1 MTIILLLDYIG
12 TCVFAISGAL
22 AGMRHR
28 FDPFGV
34 LILGAVTAV
43 GGGSLR
49 DVLIGRTPVGW
60 MQDINYAY
68 LIITGTL
75 IAILFRKYLV
85 YVRRTMFLF
94 DSIGLGL
101 FTIIGVEIGV
111 ATGLNPVICV
121 LIGTLSASFGG
132 VIRDIL
138 SNEVPLIFHK
148 EVYASLSILGGIT
161 YLLLQETALPSNWA
175 YVLTSS
181 MVVVL
186 RILAVRRNWMIPKL
200 YDEEN

>member
-34 LILGAVTAV
+34 LILAAVTAV

-75 IAILFRKYLV
+75 IAILFRKYLT

-101 FTIIGVEIGV
+101 FTIIGVEIGL
-111 ATGLNPVICV
+111 ATGLHPVICV
-121 LIGTLSASFGG
+121 LLGTLSASFGG

-148 EVYASLSILGGIT
+148 EVYASLSILGGVT
-161 YLLLQETALPSNWA
+161 YLFLQETALPSNWA

-181 MVVVL
+181 MVVIL

-200 YDEEN
+200 YDEED

>member
-68 LIITGTL
+68 LIILGTF

-101 FTIIGVEIGV
+101 FTIIGVEIGL
-111 ATGLNPVICV
+111 ATGLNPVICI

-181 MVVVL
+181 MVVIL
-186 RILAVRRNWMIPKL
+186 RILAVRYNWMIPKL
-200 YDEEN
+200 YSEEN

>member
-22 AGMRHR
+22 AAMRHR

-34 LILGAVTAV
+34 LILAAVTAV

-68 LIITGTL
+68 LIIVGTL

-111 ATGLNPVICV
+111 ATGLHPIICV

-148 EVYASLSILGGIT
+148 EIYATACIMGALT
-161 YLLLQETALPSNWA
+161 YLIIQPLKLPIEINFIITIGIVISI
-175 YVLTSS
+175 
-181 MVVVL
+181 
-186 RILAVRRNWMIPKL
+186 RILAVVFKWSLPSFYKQ
-200 YDEEN
+200 